1 MKLTEEKTR
10 EIRKKNMKIYPYYM
24 MFGYELLFFYGI
36 KVMFFSEV
44 KGMTNA
50 QILLSTS
57 LYAVFLIIMQF
68 PASIIVGKIGKKNTT
83 ILGNIINLF
92 SIIMFMILK
101 TFNGLV
107 IAQLINAIAFS
118 FKTIAESNLLT
129 ISIPNV
135 SNSNEIFTNIDK
147 KGYARFCVFSAIST
161 ILSGW
166 LYRINP
172 YLPMV
177 FCLICALI
185 ATMISFNFGDLEQD
199 KSNNTNLKEYLK
211 ELKKG
216 YKFTINS
223 KRLRALLLATGTL
236 WGVVSLVETYQLALL
251 QDMTISSVE
260 VTLIYALYEISKA
273 ISSLKAPEFNK
284 RFKNKSLT
292 NILGV
297 FSFCLIL
304 AGITSVLLI
313 PLGIKIAII
322 VLFIIT
328 MGAMNGTSQ
337 ILSKKYLNSFA
348 NEKILTCIYSA
359 KGLSDNISKTII
371 TGVGSF
377 ILSVAQINVAVVIVG
392 LILMVF
398 TFIISM
404 YMDNKVGLSPD
415 EYTQKDIYIR

>member
-1 MKLTEEKTR
+1 
-10 EIRKKNMKIYPYYM
+10 
-24 MFGYELLFFYGI
+24 
-36 KVMFFSEV
+36 
-44 KGMTNA
+44 
-50 QILLSTS
+50 
-57 LYAVFLIIMQF
+57 
-68 PASIIVGKIGKKNTT
+68 
-83 ILGNIINLF
+83 
-92 SIIMFMILK
+92 
-101 TFNGLV
+101 
-107 IAQLINAIAFS
+107 
-118 FKTIAESNLLT
+118 
-129 ISIPNV
+129 
-135 SNSNEIFTNIDK
+135 
-147 KGYARFCVFSAIST
+147 
-161 ILSGW
+161 
-166 LYRINP
+166 
-172 YLPMV
+172 
-177 FCLICALI
+177 
-185 ATMISFNFGDLEQD
+185 MISFNFGDLEQD

-398 TFIISM
+398 TFFISM

>member
-284 RFKNKSLT
+284 RFKNRSLT

>member
-10 EIRKKNMKIYPYYM
+10 EIRKKNMKLYPYYM

-251 QDMTISSVE
+251 QNMTISSVE

>member
-251 QDMTISSVE
+251 QNMTISSVE